1 MGRNKSDKWNRMEKT
16 EKNIGKGGAKV
27 ILLYVSL
34 SLSLSYYIVLQS
46 VFLM

>member
-16 EKNIGKGGAKV
+16 EKNIGKGGAEV

-34 SLSLSYYIVLQS
+34 SIIV
-46 VFLM
+46 